1 MRRSFTLLV
10 TFVCLSLVGVALV
23 GRLSVKLFPT
33 QTLPSMSVS
42 FSFPGHAARVV
53 ESEVTSRL
61 EGLLS
66 RIEGVKGISSRSS
79 DGHGSISISFDKHT
93 DIDHA
98 RYEAS
103 TLIRQSWSQLPEGT
117 SYPQI
122 HVGHTEEQATG
133 PFLTYT
139 IHSQVPAAKIEQY
152 VDEYIRPRLASIK
165 GISSIELSGVHP
177 MEWQLTYSQTQL
189 QHLGITPEQL
199 RADIAAQY
207 EIEVIG
213 GVKIIS
219 AAQDDRLAL
228 GNATLAVRHA
238 QATPQSYFRID
249 GQNAVYLNIT
259 AEKGTNQLTVGR
271 QVKEVLTKEFDH
283 DTYNLNLQYDAT
295 ERIATELHT
304 TMWRTLLTLVILLL
318 FVAVVS
324 RDRRYVSLI
333 ACSMLVNLAIAVIFY
348 WIFDLEIQ
356 IYSLA
361 GIAVSLSLI
370 IDNHIMMASH
380 YKRERS
386 LRIFLPMLAA
396 TLTTVGALAVAFL
409 LDERQRLNL
418 LDFSAVIIIN
428 LVVSLF
434 VALFF
439 VPAFIERT
447 SPEPQFDVNACAS
460 ERNASS
466 LAIAQQTQPSVC
478 DEVTNDNTSPVLY
491 SKTLRFLRTHRGWVI
506 ALLILAFGLPV
517 YMLPEQLTVQEESE
531 KNFRYE
537 MVRLYN
543 KTFGSKT
550 YNKHIR
556 PIVDATLG
564 GTLRLFAET
573 VRGSSGSS
581 AEVEPILHV
590 AASMPQGTTLEQ
602 TNNLLRQM
610 ETYLSRESE
619 VRTFHTNVSAQS
631 GHITIYFREAYQH
644 TDYPYRLKAAL
655 ISRGVQLGGG
665 SWHIYGLQDQGFSN
679 SMQESAGTHRIKM
692 YGYNY
697 DALAEY
703 ADTLR
708 TRLLTNRRIA
718 EVQVNSSFTWWKE
731 DYTSYFFALDQE
743 ALHRAGLSSTA
754 LYSLIRPMLGRD
766 IHVTRLW
773 TGDTYENVTMHAREA
788 DKLDIWNVMN
798 TPLVVG
804 DGAVKLATL
813 GTLDRIQ
820 TNSSIAKENQQYR
833 LCLQFDYLGSFKRA
847 TKVQEKE
854 IERLQ
859 AELPI
864 GYTVHAESAYGWWG
878 KEINRTYLLLGLV
891 ILIIFFIT
899 GVLFNSLSTPVKVL
913 LVIPVSFIGA
923 FIAFYTLELPFDHGC
938 FAALVLLC
946 GISVNAAIYLLDEYA
961 LLSYRFHSNDTLI
974 CWVTACKHKLMPIL
988 STILST
994 VLGFIPFLIE
1004 GQSAGFWFSLAVGAI
1019 GGLLMSLV
1027 GLLFILPLFV
1037 ISKTNNVGEGV
1048 SSDIQG

>member
-10 TFVCLSLVGVALV
+10 TFVCLSLIGIALV

-33 QTLPSMSVS
+33 QALPSMSVS
-42 FSFPGHAARVV
+42 YSLPGHASRVV
-53 ESEVTSRL
+53 EAEVTSRL
-61 EGLLS
+61 EGILS
-66 RIEGVKGISSRSS
+66 RIEGVKGISSTSS

-93 DIDHA
+93 DIAHA

-103 TLIRQSWSQLPEGT
+103 TLIRQVWNELPAGT
-117 SYPQI
+117 TYPQI

-139 IHSQVPAAKIEQY
+139 IHSQSSAAEIEHY
-152 VDEYIRPRLASIK
+152 IDEHIRPRLASIK

-177 MEWQLTYSQTQL
+177 MEWQLTYSQAQL
-189 QHLGITPEQL
+189 QRLGITPEQL
-199 RADIAAQY
+199 RADLSAQN
-207 EIEVIG
+207 ETEVIG
-213 GVKIIS
+213 GVRIMS
-219 AAQDDRLAL
+219 AQEEQSTL
-228 GNATLAVRHA
+228 GGATLAIRHA
-238 QATPQSYFRID
+238 EATPQSYFRID

-259 AEKGTNQLTVGR
+259 AEKGANQLAVGR
-271 QVKEVLTKEFDH
+271 QVKEVLSQEFDQR
-283 DTYNLNLQYDAT
+283 TYRLNIQHDAT

-304 TMWRTLLTLVILLL
+304 TLWRTLLTLVILLL

-333 ACSMLVNLAIAVIFY
+333 ACSMFVNLAIAVIFY
-348 WIFDLEIQ
+348 WLFDLEIQ

-396 TLTTVGALAVAFL
+396 TLTTVGALAVVFL

-418 LDFSAVIIIN
+418 LDFSAVMIIN

-447 SPEPQFDVNACAS
+447 SPGPQLNV
-460 ERNASS
+460 
-466 LAIAQQTQPSVC
+466 
-478 DEVTNDNTSPVLY
+478 NDNVDVDGNPSSTLY
-491 SKTLRFLRTHRGWVI
+491 AKTLRFLRAHRRWVI
-506 ALLILAFGLPV
+506 TLLILAFGLPV
-517 YMLPEQLTVQEESE
+517 YMLPEQW
-531 KNFRYE
+531 NFREGQREEGFLYE
-537 MVRLYN
+537 AQKLYN
-543 KTFGSKT
+543 KTLGSRT

-556 PIVDATLG
+556 PTLDVALG

-573 VRGSSGSS
+573 VHGGSGGST
-581 AEVEPILHV
+581 EMEPMLHV

-610 ETYLSRESE
+610 ETYLSREE
-619 VRTFHTNVSAQS
+619 GVRTFHTNVSAQR
-631 GHITIYFREAYQH
+631 GHITIHFRDAYQR
-644 TDYPYRLKAAL
+644 TDYPYTLKAKL
-655 ISRGVQLGGG
+655 ISRGVELGGG

-679 SMQESAGTHRIKM
+679 SLEESAGAHRIKM

-697 DALAEY
+697 DALTVY

-708 TRLLTNRRIA
+708 SRLLANRRIP
-718 EVQVNSSFTWWKE
+718 EVEINSSFHWWKQ
-731 DYTSYFFALDQE
+731 DYESYFFSLDHE
-743 ALHRAGLSSTA
+743 ALRRTGLSSTA
-754 LYSLIRPMLGRD
+754 LHSLTSPMLGRD
-766 IHVTRLW
+766 MHVTRLW
-773 TGDTYENVTMHAREA
+773 TGASYENVTLRAREA
-788 DKLDIWNVMN
+788 DQLDIWNVMH
-798 TPLVVG
+798 TPLATG
-804 DGAVKLATL
+804 NGIVKLASL
-813 GTLDRIQ
+813 GTLDRMQ
-820 TNSSIAKENQQYR
+820 TNSSIVKENQQYR
-833 LCLQFDYLGSFKRA
+833 LCLQFDYIGSDKAARRNIDKQIA
-847 TKVQEKE
+847 
-854 IERLQ
+854 RLR

-864 GYTVHAESAYGWWG
+864 GYTVQSESPYGWWG
-878 KEINRTYLLLGLV
+878 KEAGRTYLLLGLV
-891 ILIIFFIT
+891 IVIIFFIT
-899 GVLFNSLSTPVKVL
+899 GVLFNSLSTPGKVL

-923 FIAFYTLELPFDHGC
+923 FIAFHALELPFDHGC

-946 GISVNAAIYLLDEYA
+946 GISVNAAIYLLDEYGRLTIECRPSHPLA
-961 LLSYRFHSNDTLI
+961 A
-974 CWVTACKHKLMPIL
+974 WQTACSHKLMPIL

-1004 GQSAGFWFSLAVGAI
+1004 GHAAGFWYSLAVGTI
-1019 GGLLMSLV
+1019 GGLLMSLI

-1037 ISKTNNVGEGV
+1037 IPKATNTEKKASLN
-1048 SSDIQG
+1048 IQG

>member
-42 FSFPGHAARVV
+42 FSLPGHAARVV

-139 IHSQVPAAKIEQY
+139 IHSQLPAAKIEQY

-177 MEWQLTYSQTQL
+177 MEWQLTYNQTQL

-199 RADIAAQY
+199 RADIAAQH
-207 EIEVIG
+207 ETEVIG

-333 ACSMLVNLAIAVIFY
+333 ACSMLVNLAVAVIFY

-396 TLTTVGALAVAFL
+396 TLTTVGALAVVFL

-447 SPEPQFDVNACAS
+447 LPEPQFDVNACAS
-460 ERNASS
+460 ERN
-466 LAIAQQTQPSVC
+466 V
-478 DEVTNDNTSPVLY
+478 
-491 SKTLRFLRTHRGWVI
+491 
-506 ALLILAFGLPV
+506 
-517 YMLPEQLTVQEESE
+517 
-531 KNFRYE
+531 
-537 MVRLYN
+537 
-543 KTFGSKT
+543 
-550 YNKHIR
+550 
-556 PIVDATLG
+556 
-564 GTLRLFAET
+564 
-573 VRGSSGSS
+573 SSG
-581 AEVEPILHV
+581 H
-590 AASMPQGTTLEQ
+590 
-602 TNNLLRQM
+602 
-610 ETYLSRESE
+610 
-619 VRTFHTNVSAQS
+619 
-631 GHITIYFREAYQH
+631 
-644 TDYPYRLKAAL
+644 
-655 ISRGVQLGGG
+655 
-665 SWHIYGLQDQGFSN
+665 LQK
-679 SMQESAGTHRIKM
+679 R
-692 YGYNY
+692 
-697 DALAEY
+697 
-703 ADTLR
+703 
-708 TRLLTNRRIA
+708 
-718 EVQVNSSFTWWKE
+718 V
-731 DYTSYFFALDQE
+731 
-743 ALHRAGLSSTA
+743 
-754 LYSLIRPMLGRD
+754 
-766 IHVTRLW
+766 
-773 TGDTYENVTMHAREA
+773 
-788 DKLDIWNVMN
+788 
-798 TPLVVG
+798 
-804 DGAVKLATL
+804 
-813 GTLDRIQ
+813 
-820 TNSSIAKENQQYR
+820 SSINI
-833 LCLQFDYLGSFKRA
+833 D
-847 TKVQEKE
+847 
-854 IERLQ
+854 
-859 AELPI
+859 
-864 GYTVHAESAYGWWG
+864 
-878 KEINRTYLLLGLV
+878 
-891 ILIIFFIT
+891 
-899 GVLFNSLSTPVKVL
+899 
-913 LVIPVSFIGA
+913 
-923 FIAFYTLELPFDHGC
+923 
-938 FAALVLLC
+938 
-946 GISVNAAIYLLDEYA
+946 
-961 LLSYRFHSNDTLI
+961 
-974 CWVTACKHKLMPIL
+974 
-988 STILST
+988 
-994 VLGFIPFLIE
+994 
-1004 GQSAGFWFSLAVGAI
+1004 
-1019 GGLLMSLV
+1019 
-1027 GLLFILPLFV
+1027 
-1037 ISKTNNVGEGV
+1037 
-1048 SSDIQG
+1048 

>member
-10 TFVCLSLVGVALV
+10 TFVCLSLVGIALV

-33 QTLPSMSVS
+33 QALPSMSVS
-42 FSFPGHAARVV
+42 FSLPGHAARVV
-53 ESEVTSRL
+53 EAEVTSRL
-61 EGLLS
+61 EGILS
-66 RIEGVKGISSRSS
+66 RIEGVKGISSTSS
-79 DGHGSISISFDKHT
+79 DGHGSIGISFDKHT
-93 DIDHA
+93 DIAHA

-103 TLIRQSWSQLPEGT
+103 TLIRQVWSELPEGT
-117 SYPQI
+117 TYPQI

-139 IHSQVPAAKIEQY
+139 IHSQSSAAEIEHY
-152 VDEYIRPRLASIK
+152 VDEHIRPQLASIK

-177 MEWQLTYSQTQL
+177 MEWQLTYNQTQL

-199 RADIAAQY
+199 RADIAAQH
-207 EIEVIG
+207 ETEVIG
-213 GVKIIS
+213 GVKIMS
-219 AAQDDRLAL
+219 AQEEQSIL
-228 GNATLAVRHA
+228 GGATLAVRHA

-356 IYSLA
+356 VYSLA

-396 TLTTVGALAVAFL
+396 TLTTVGALAVVFL

-439 VPAFIERT
+439 VPAFVERY
-447 SPEPQFDVNACAS
+447 SPESLLNVDADAEGVSVATAAGLSAQ
-460 ERNASS
+460 RSS
-466 LAIAQQTQPSVC
+466 LSFFV
-478 DEVTNDNTSPVLY
+478 DDKTSSTLY

-573 VRGSSGSS
+573 VRSSSGSS
-581 AEVEPILHV
+581 TEVEPVLHV

-731 DYTSYFFALDQE
+731 DYTNYFFALDQE

-766 IHVTRLW
+766 MHVTRLW

-788 DKLDIWNVMN
+788 DELDIWNVMN

-899 GVLFNSLSTPVKVL
+899 SVLFNSLSTPGKVL
-913 LVIPVSFIGA
+913 FVIPVSFIGA

-961 LLSYRFHSNDTLI
+961 LLSHRLHSNDTLI
-974 CWVTACKHKLMPIL
+974 CWATACKHKLIPIL

-1004 GQSAGFWFSLAVGAI
+1004 GQSAGFWFSLAVGTI

-1037 ISKTNNVGEGV
+1037 ISKTNDAGEGM